1 MKRWVYILLLLV
13 SLLNVQY
20 ASGMI
25 RLQDGRLYNT
35 DTQSGVSYK
44 AVSMWYAPLLGASK
58 DKHDRQRLV
67 EELDSLQKIGVNVVE
82 VLAGTK
88 IDFVATKDSTQRARG
103 SVRTLVGEKSYFRG
117 MDFLLNELKRRN
129 MWAVVSLDRI
139 ACLDPQRQEK
149 YGTFVEKWLTHK
161 NALTG
166 VVYKDDASILAWK
179 VCDDLRIGG
188 DSMSLYTTWVK
199 DCVSCIRQVDDKH
212 LVMAVY
218 APFKQ
223 RDAEEDARSLSSFTA
238 ETGIDCAEIVISPC
252 EQGWVSK
259 GAIIEGLPHLFLSL
273 DNYIAAYNRVMYSS
287 ERPYIVRVQY
297 PRDAFFT
304 RPSTSCSARETF
316 FEYMGL
322 KVIECRRNE
331 EALMGWSIKGW
342 GGQAKPN
349 SLGVWDD
356 VTEYTSEYPDEVK
369 GLYSVFSADKSTVDV
384 LTEQFKEE

>member
-88 IDFVATKDSTQRARG
+88 IEFVATKDSTQRARG

-139 ACLDPQRQEK
+139 ARLDPQRQEK
-149 YGTFVEKWLTHK
+149 YGTFVEKCLTHK

-166 VVYKDDASILAWK
+166 VV
-179 VCDDLRIGG
+179 
-188 DSMSLYTTWVK
+188 
-199 DCVSCIRQVDDKH
+199 
-212 LVMAVY
+212 
-218 APFKQ
+218 
-223 RDAEEDARSLSSFTA
+223 
-238 ETGIDCAEIVISPC
+238 
-252 EQGWVSK
+252 
-259 GAIIEGLPHLFLSL
+259 
-273 DNYIAAYNRVMYSS
+273 
-287 ERPYIVRVQY
+287 
-297 PRDAFFT
+297 
-304 RPSTSCSARETF
+304 
-316 FEYMGL
+316 
-322 KVIECRRNE
+322 
-331 EALMGWSIKGW
+331 
-342 GGQAKPN
+342 
-349 SLGVWDD
+349 
-356 VTEYTSEYPDEVK
+356 
-369 GLYSVFSADKSTVDV
+369 
-384 LTEQFKEE
+384 